1 MQILL
6 AIAANN
12 PQLQNSFT
20 GWSTWS
26 VWKPNICSLC
36 LCYDLQYLHF
46 LIFQEHRDILSYRLL
61 MHSPVIWFFSNLADA
76 TFSSFAES
84 ILRLIN
90 TVWQCFKI
98 LPHVFLL
105 FLFSPMQLL
114 WSQQHK
120 QMAPL
125 RAERSEAE
133 GKKEIWIVYL
143 PPSTLQVKGSCCLRD
158 IKCDSLTEQTCL

>member
-1 MQILL
+1 MQISL

-20 GWSTWS
+20 GALDLYENQTS
-26 VWKPNICSLC
+26 VHFACVIIFKIYFKHFKNIA
-36 LCYDLQYLHF
+36 
-46 LIFQEHRDILSYRLL
+46 ILSHRLL
-61 MHSPVIWFFSNLADA
+61 IHSPVMWFFSNSADA

-90 TVWQCFKI
+90 TAWQCFKM

-114 WSQQHK
+114 
-120 QMAPL
+120 
-125 RAERSEAE
+125 
-133 GKKEIWIVYL
+133 
-143 PPSTLQVKGSCCLRD
+143 
-158 IKCDSLTEQTCL
+158 